1 MITNDRQKTRP
12 TSVVAVALLVLAAWL
27 VLTGGETGVSVAD
40 GAAVTAVKRAGESE
54 AAYQARLRAAARNR
68 TLNRGGAGPV
78 LDIPNVKF
86 KLRKRSG
93 ESEAAYQARL
103 RAVAR
108 NFGLREVILTENG
121 AGGRFKVFSTARD
134 NGGAP
139 LAHSC
144 FQFELSRGLFRA
156 SFQGSEAA
164 FPGPTRYRSL
174 WAYICGAGE
183 TVLYLN
189 ESPGTAWRQS
199 GDLGPRSMSYVAGVE
214 SITVGALDYEGCVKI
229 VTGITGARFDQAE
242 ATGAVEGQG
251 TLWFAPGVGLVKIV
265 YKSVDGKQA
274 QAELIDSH
282 VVDQS
287 ATYMPLA
294 IGNEWT
300 YRWSSERDG
309 SDRVETLRIAGPGDR
324 VHMYAPRNLTSGP
337 GPGWI
342 EMD

>member
-12 TSVVAVALLVLAAWL
+12 TSVGAVALLVLAGWL
-27 VLTGGETGVSVAD
+27 VLTGGEIGMSVAD
-40 GAAVTAVKRAGESE
+40 GAAVTVVKRAGESE

-68 TLNRGGAGPV
+68 TLNRSKAVDSPM
-78 LDIPNVKF
+78 VKF

-108 NFGLREVILTENG
+108 NFELREVILTENG
-121 AGGRFKVFSTARD
+121 AGGRFKVFSSARD

-164 FPGPTRYRSL
+164 SPGPTRYRSL

-199 GDLGPRSMSYVAGVE
+199 GDLGPRTMSYVAGVE

-242 ATGAVEGQG
+242 ATGAGAGQG

-300 YRWSSERDG
+300 YRWSSESDG
-309 SDRVETLRIAGPGDR
+309 SDRVETLRIAGPGER

-337 GPGWI
+337 GSGWI
-342 EMD
+342 EVD